1 MDFTTIPTVSLIIN
15 DKPYTFNQKTGD
27 ETRFIIIRYKGKN
40 NIVYNSIPDTPKL
53 VYSTILTAILVI
65 GNKKYKFINKLGTY
79 SNPNNVSIHFTDSNT
94 NDSADLYPLDENN
107 DPVPK
112 VSPFSA
118 GGSGSSGSSGSSGG
132 SSGDIFSPYSLIMW
146 LFIIIIVYCAY
157 CFLMPKKSIDGRAD
171 YWGKSESF
179 EY

>member
-1 MDFTTIPTVSLIIN
+1 MDFASIPTVSLIIN

-40 NIVYNSIPDTPKL
+40 NIVYNSIPATPKL
-53 VYSTILTAILVI
+53 VYSTILNAILVI
-65 GNKKYKFINKLGTY
+65 GDKKYKFINKLGTY
-79 SNPNNVSIHFTDSNT
+79 SNPNSVSIHFTDSNT
-94 NDSADLYPLDENN
+94 NDYADLYPLDENN

-118 GGSGSSGSSGSSGG
+118 GGSGGSG
-132 SSGDIFSPYSLIMW
+132 GDIFSPYSLIMW
-146 LFIIIIVYCAY
+146 IFIIIIAYCAY
-157 CFLMPKKSIDGRAD
+157 CFLMPKKSIDGGAD